1 MSTRR
6 QQREQAQHFIEQL
19 SGESFTGSRRVYL
32 HGSDQTVRVPMRS
45 IAQSD
50 SLLGGDA
57 ANPVYQANEP
67 VLVYDTSGPYGD
79 PDININVHNGLQGV
93 REQWIEQRGDCEVAL
108 QDNRGLS
115 VLASPASVEPAPP
128 SARASPSL
136 SPWRG
141 LRRL

>member
-93 REQWIEQRGDCEVAL
+93 REQWIEQRG
-108 QDNRGLS
+108 G
-115 VLASPASVEPAPP
+115 
-128 SARASPSL
+128 
-136 SPWRG
+136 G
-141 LRRL
+141 YH

>member
-93 REQWIEQRGDCEVAL
+93 REQWIEQRGDCEAHHRCLSGASEISTLAAEVLHSQGFARIRTVAVS
-108 QDNRGLS
+108 RLS
-115 VLASPASVEPAPP
+115 
-128 SARASPSL
+128 R
-136 SPWRG
+136 
-141 LRRL
+141 